1 MSLLSRLNRW
11 LDLQLG
17 LWLLLCGRDYLDS
30 TKYMKPAQFI
40 KEHLRLVKLLKSGS
54 KKQQRIEA
62 AGQAAE
68 LKKYLIALK
77 KK

>member
-1 MSLLSRLNRW
+1 
-11 LDLQLG
+11 
-17 LWLLLCGRDYLDS
+17 
-30 TKYMKPAQFI
+30 MKPAQFI

-68 LKKYLIALK
+68 LKKYLKDK
-77 KK
+77 KKK